1 MFSPTSRTRKQKS
14 HPRRCSRPWPHVEFR
29 PGPGCACFLSSLK
42 FRFSA
47 SRCDSIYIY
56 ALQFVFWKT
65 LEGQMTMLTV
75 SEGGVSPTISILSG
89 LGFWASVIN
98 QNEAL
103 IDCLSTF
110 MPILLLSFDGDPHLA
125 LLAFQ

>member
-1 MFSPTSRTRKQKS
+1 
-14 HPRRCSRPWPHVEFR
+14 
-29 PGPGCACFLSSLK
+29 
-42 FRFSA
+42 
-47 SRCDSIYIY
+47 
-56 ALQFVFWKT
+56 
-65 LEGQMTMLTV
+65 MTMLTV

-110 MPILLLSFDGDPHLA
+110 MPIGLLLSFDGDPHLA